1 MGQRILPLERVG
13 IYAPGGKAAYP
24 STILMAAVPVRIAG
38 VREIMLVTPSRNG
51 QFNPLIAATAQASGI
66 NRIFKIGGAQAVAA
80 LAYGTKTIPR
90 VDKIVG
96 PGNAYVTAAK
106 KLVFGLVA
114 IDMIAGPSAIYTW

>member
-114 IDMIAGPSAIYTW
+114 IDMIAGPSAIYT